1 MYNFVYDGL
10 YKEYCKN
17 FKIHYSDTDS
27 TVVELLNNEK
37 LHKIKDYIHPTE
49 LGKFADVEPNHNIIK
64 FIGLKS
70 KMYDIIKQNKTDGKL
85 EENKKAKGIK
95 KI

>member
-10 YKEYCKN
+10 YKEYGKN

-37 LHKIKDYIHPTE
+37 LDKIKDYIHPTE
-49 LGKFADVEPNHNIIK
+49 LGKFEDEEPNPHIIK

-70 KMYDIIKQNKTDGKL
+70 KMYDMIKQNEIDEKL
-85 EENKKAKGIK
+85 EETKKQKE
-95 KI
+95 

>member
-10 YKEYCKN
+10 YKEYGKN

-37 LHKIKDYIHPTE
+37 LDKIKDYIHPTE
-49 LGKFADVEPNHNIIK
+49 LGKFADKEINHDNYYYNYYNYNHYR
-64 FIGLKS
+64 L
-70 KMYDIIKQNKTDGKL
+70 L
-85 EENKKAKGIK
+85 
-95 KI
+95 